1 MKSKKN
7 LVKIDNLFFLLI
19 ALTLIFNLSVI
30 KIHANQTVEACL
42 ISVKG
47 TIDLGLSSYIERALK
62 EAEANDAKIVIFEID
77 TLGGRV
83 DAALQIR
90 DRIIGLKIPS
100 IAYIKNR
107 AWSAGALISL
117 SAKYL
122 IMDKSATI
130 GAAEPRP
137 AEEKIISALRTE
149 FASTASSRGRS
160 EIIASAM
167 VDKDVAI
174 ENVVEKDKI
183 LTLNANQAEELN
195 FIDGIAGNVKEALN
209 LLNYENVKIKYIYPN
224 WAENVSRF
232 ITNPVVSPLLLSI
245 GFLGLVIEFW
255 TLGWGIAGTI
265 GIVSLSLFFGGH
277 VLVGLAGWE
286 TIILFLVGIFLLLAE
301 IFIIPGFGLAGISGI
316 VAIVASIFLALGNMI
331 QATYSILIALSI
343 SILGFFLLL
352 KYLPSTRTWR
362 KFILSTQQKK
372 ELGYT
377 VGTKDLKRLIGKEG
391 KAITPLRP
399 SGIAEV
405 NNKKI
410 NVITQGGYVNSNT
423 KIKVINV
430 EGNKI
435 VVEKVH
441 IS

>member
-1 MKSKKN
+1 M
-7 LVKIDNLFFLLI
+7 
-19 ALTLIFNLSVI
+19 

-100 IAYIKNR
+100 VAYIKNR

-183 LTLNANQAEELN
+183 LTLMT
-195 FIDGIAGNVKEALN
+195 FF
-209 LLNYENVKIKYIYPN
+209 
-224 WAENVSRF
+224 S
-232 ITNPVVSPLLLSI
+232 
-245 GFLGLVIEFW
+245 FL
-255 TLGWGIAGTI
+255 
-265 GIVSLSLFFGGH
+265 
-277 VLVGLAGWE
+277 
-286 TIILFLVGIFLLLAE
+286 
-301 IFIIPGFGLAGISGI
+301 
-316 VAIVASIFLALGNMI
+316 
-331 QATYSILIALSI
+331 
-343 SILGFFLLL
+343 
-352 KYLPSTRTWR
+352 
-362 KFILSTQQKK
+362 
-372 ELGYT
+372 
-377 VGTKDLKRLIGKEG
+377 
-391 KAITPLRP
+391 TP
-399 SGIAEV
+399 
-405 NNKKI
+405 
-410 NVITQGGYVNSNT
+410 
-423 KIKVINV
+423 
-430 EGNKI
+430 
-435 VVEKVH
+435 
-441 IS
+441 